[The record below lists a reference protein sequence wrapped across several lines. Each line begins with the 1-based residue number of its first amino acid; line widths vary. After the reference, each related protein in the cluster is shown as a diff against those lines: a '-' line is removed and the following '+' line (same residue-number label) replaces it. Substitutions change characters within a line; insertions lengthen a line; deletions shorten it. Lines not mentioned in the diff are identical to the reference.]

1 MIVNTEHG
9 EFECNEISRKERRR
23 LYRRVKEGYANEN
36 LADIH
41 DLADEFAIIA
51 FGDEKKAESVLMP
64 LSALEEDEV
73 LMVIINAYMGFENPT
88 ETGG

>member
-1 MIVNTEHG
+1 MIVNTDHG
-9 EFECNEISRKERRR
+9 EFKCNDITRKERRR
-23 LYRRVKEGYANEN
+23 LYRRVKEVYANEN
-36 LADIH
+36 LAEIH

-51 FGDEKKAESVLMP
+51 FGEKGADDVLLP